1 MTSLLVAKNEFIRS
15 LKNKKKLVLTF
26 LLPLLS
32 IIVAIGINN
41 MMKPSINIG
50 VIENQYVNKEA
61 KVKMNGVDRVNLS
74 RANKNTIN
82 TDMILAKYLGVVEFK
97 KGNDFKVYCLD
108 TNMKIEI
115 EKAVSEVINSG
126 NVDKTKGLL
135 NILDEGSLS
144 ASQRG
149 SGFIF
154 ITLII
159 TCTMSASIMLKDKE
173 DRILLRY
180 LTTPNKLS
188 GYILGNYIYNLI
200 NTIIQILVSSVFIY
214 ILKIDMGITISQ
226 FIVLGIVTA
235 IIASSISILFT
246 VISNSELQA
255 SLLASSITLGMAL
268 FGVVFLPIEKM
279 PNILKLISN
288 ISPIKWI
295 IGLTSSME
303 KGIVYGNNLAVII
316 LIIILSSVIVFI
328 SSKVGEKK
336 LKY

>member
-1 MTSLLVAKNEFIRS
+1 MISLLVAKNEFIRS

-126 NVDKTKGLL
+126 NVDKAKELL
-135 NILDEGSLS
+135 SILDEGSLS

-226 FIVLGIVTA
+226 SIVLGIITA

-246 VISNSELQA
+246 VISNNELQA
-255 SLLASSITLGMAL
+255 SLLASSIALVMAL
-268 FGVVFLPIEKM
+268 FGGAFLPIEKM

>member
-1 MTSLLVAKNEFIRS
+1 MISLLVAKNEFIRS

-32 IIVAIGINN
+32 IIVAIGISN

-61 KVKMNGVDRVNLS
+61 KVKMNGVDKVNLS
-74 RANKNTIN
+74 RSNKNTIN

-108 TNMKIEI
+108 PNMKIEI

-144 ASQRG
+144 TSQRG

-255 SLLASSITLGMAL
+255 SLLASSIALVMAL
-268 FGVVFLPIEKM
+268 FGGAFLPIEKM

>member
-61 KVKMNGVDRVNLS
+61 KLKMNVVDRVNLS

-226 FIVLGIVTA
+226 FIVLGIITA

>member
-15 LKNKKKLVLTF
+15 LKNKKKLVLTL

-50 VIENQYVNKEA
+50 IIENQYVNKEA

-126 NVDKTKGLL
+126 NVDKAKGLL
-135 NILDEGSLS
+135 SILDEGSLS
-144 ASQRG
+144 TSQRG

-173 DRILLRY
+173 DRILIRY

-188 GYILGNYIYNLI
+188 RYILGNYIYNLI

-226 FIVLGIVTA
+226 FIVLGSITA

-255 SLLASSITLGMAL
+255 SLLASSIALVMAL
-268 FGVVFLPIEKM
+268 FAGAFLPIEKM

>member
-1 MTSLLVAKNEFIRS
+1 MIAVLVTKNEFIRR

-32 IIVAIGINN
+32 IIVAIGVNN

-97 KGNDFKVYCLD
+97 KGNNFKVYCLD

-255 SLLASSITLGMAL
+255 SLLASSIALVLAL
-268 FGVVFLPIEKM
+268 FGGAFLPIEKM

>member
-1 MTSLLVAKNEFIRS
+1 MISLLVAKNEFIRS

-50 VIENQYVNKEA
+50 IIENQYVNKEA

-115 EKAVSEVINSG
+115 EKAVSEVINSS
-126 NVDKTKGLL
+126 NVDKAKGLL
-135 NILDEGSLS
+135 SILEEGSLS

-188 GYILGNYIYNLI
+188 GYILGNYMYNLI

-255 SLLASSITLGMAL
+255 SLLASSIALVMAL
-268 FGVVFLPIEKM
+268 FGGAFLPIEKM

>member
-15 LKNKKKLVLTF
+15 LKNKKKLVLTL

-50 VIENQYVNKEA
+50 IIENQYVNKEA

-126 NVDKTKGLL
+126 NVDKAKGLL
-135 NILDEGSLS
+135 SILDEGSLS

-173 DRILLRY
+173 DRILIRY
-180 LTTPNKLS
+180 LTTPNK
-188 GYILGNYIYNLI
+188 
-200 NTIIQILVSSVFIY
+200 
-214 ILKIDMGITISQ
+214 
-226 FIVLGIVTA
+226 
-235 IIASSISILFT
+235 
-246 VISNSELQA
+246 
-255 SLLASSITLGMAL
+255 
-268 FGVVFLPIEKM
+268 
-279 PNILKLISN
+279 
-288 ISPIKWI
+288 
-295 IGLTSSME
+295 
-303 KGIVYGNNLAVII
+303 
-316 LIIILSSVIVFI
+316 
-328 SSKVGEKK
+328 
-336 LKY
+336 

>member
-1 MTSLLVAKNEFIRS
+1 MISLLLAKNEFIRS

-126 NVDKTKGLL
+126 NVDKAKGLL
-135 NILDEGSLS
+135 SILDEGSLS

-200 NTIIQILVSSVFIY
+200 NTIIQILASSVFIY

-255 SLLASSITLGMAL
+255 SLLASSIALVMTL
-268 FGVVFLPIEKM
+268 FGGAFLPIEKM

>member
-1 MTSLLVAKNEFIRS
+1 MISVLVAKNEFIRS

-26 LLPLLS
+26 LLPLIS

-61 KVKMNGVDRVNLS
+61 QEKMNNVDRVNLS

-97 KGNDFKVYCLD
+97 KGNDFEVYCLD
-108 TNMKIEI
+108 TNMKVEI
-115 EKAVSEVINSG
+115 EKAIYEVINSG

-149 SGFIF
+149 NGFIF

-159 TCTMSASIMLKDKE
+159 TCTMSASIILKDKE
-173 DRILLRY
+173 DRILIRY

-200 NTIIQILVSSVFIY
+200 NTIIQIVVSSVFIY
-214 ILKIDMGITISQ
+214 LLKIDMGISISQ
-226 FIVLGIVTA
+226 FIILGIVIA
-235 IIASSISILFT
+235 IVASSISILFT

-255 SLLASSITLGMAL
+255 SLLASSIALVMAL
-268 FGVVFLPIEKM
+268 FGGAFLPIEKM
-279 PNILKLISN
+279 PNMLKLLSN
-288 ISPIKWI
+288 ISPTKWI

-303 KGIVYGNNLAVII
+303 KGIVYGNNLIVII
-316 LIIILSSVIVFI
+316 FIIGLSSVVLFI
-328 SSKVGEKK
+328 SSNIGEKK

>member
-1 MTSLLVAKNEFIRS
+1 MISLLVAKNEFIRS

-61 KVKMNGVDRVNLS
+61 KLKMNVVDRVNLS

-173 DRILLRY
+173 DKILLRY

-235 IIASSISILFT
+235 IIASSVSILFT

-255 SLLASSITLGMAL
+255 SLLASSIALVMAL
-268 FGVVFLPIEKM
+268 FGGAFLPIEKM

>member
-1 MTSLLVAKNEFIRS
+1 MISLLVAKNEFIRS

-126 NVDKTKGLL
+126 DVDKTKGLL

-255 SLLASSITLGMAL
+255 SLLASSIALVMAL
-268 FGVVFLPIEKM
+268 FGGAFLPIEKM

>member
-1 MTSLLVAKNEFIRS
+1 MISLLVAKNEFIRS
-15 LKNKKKLVLTF
+15 LKNKKKLVLTL

-144 ASQRG
+144 TSQRG
-149 SGFIF
+149 SGVIF

-235 IIASSISILFT
+235 IIASSLSILFT

-255 SLLASSITLGMAL
+255 SLLASSIALVMAL
-268 FGVVFLPIEKM
+268 FGGAFLPLEKM

>member
-1 MTSLLVAKNEFIRS
+1 MISLLVAKNEFIRS

-61 KVKMNGVDRVNLS
+61 KVKMNGVDKVNLS
-74 RANKNTIN
+74 RSNKNTIN

-126 NVDKTKGLL
+126 NVDKAKGLL
-135 NILDEGSLS
+135 SILDEGSLS

-255 SLLASSITLGMAL
+255 SLLASSIALVMAL
-268 FGVVFLPIEKM
+268 FGGAFLPIEKM

>member
-1 MTSLLVAKNEFIRS
+1 MIALIVAKNEFIRNF
-15 LKNKKKLVLTF
+15 KNKKKLVLTF

-97 KGNDFKVYCLD
+97 KGNDFEVYCLD

-149 SGFIF
+149 NGFIF

-159 TCTMSASIMLKDKE
+159 TCTMSASIMLKDKD

-180 LTTPNKLS
+180 LTTPNKLY

-200 NTIIQILVSSVFIY
+200 NTIIQILVSSIFIY
-214 ILKIDMGITISQ
+214 LLKIDMGISIVQ
-226 FIVLGIVTA
+226 FIILGIIIA
-235 IIASSISILFT
+235 IVASSISILFT
-246 VISNSELQA
+246 VISNNELQA
-255 SLLASSITLGMAL
+255 SLLASSIALVMAL
-268 FGVVFLPIEKM
+268 FGGAFLPIEKM
-279 PNILKLISN
+279 PNMLKLISN
-288 ISPIKWI
+288 ISPTKWI
-295 IGLTSSME
+295 IGLTSSIE
-303 KGIVYGNNLAVII
+303 KGIAYGNNLVVIL
-316 LIIILSSVIVFI
+316 LIIVLSSCIVFI

-336 LKY
+336 FKY

>member
-1 MTSLLVAKNEFIRS
+1 MISLLVAKNEFIRS

-126 NVDKTKGLL
+126 NVDKAKGLL
-135 NILDEGSLS
+135 SILDEGSLS

-255 SLLASSITLGMAL
+255 SLLASSIALVMAL
-268 FGVVFLPIEKM
+268 FGGAFLPIEKM

-303 KGIVYGNNLAVII
+303 KGIVYGNNLDVII

>member
-1 MTSLLVAKNEFIRS
+1 MISLLVAKNEFIRS

-159 TCTMSASIMLKDKE
+159 TCTMSASIMLKDKG

-214 ILKIDMGITISQ
+214 ILKIDMEITISQ

-255 SLLASSITLGMAL
+255 SLLASSIALVMAL
-268 FGVVFLPIEKM
+268 FAGAFLPIEKM

-316 LIIILSSVIVFI
+316 LIIILSSFIVFI

>member
-1 MTSLLVAKNEFIRS
+1 MISLLVAKNEFIRS

-50 VIENQYVNKEA
+50 VIENQYVNKET

-115 EKAVSEVINSG
+115 EKAVSEVINSC

-226 FIVLGIVTA
+226 FIVLGIITA
-235 IIASSISILFT
+235 IIASSISIFFT

-268 FGVVFLPIEKM
+268 FGGAFLPIEKM

-316 LIIILSSVIVFI
+316 LIIILSIVIVFI

>member
-1 MTSLLVAKNEFIRS
+1 MISLLVAKNEFIRS
-15 LKNKKKLVLTF
+15 LKNKKKLVLTL

-50 VIENQYVNKEA
+50 IIENQYVNKEA

-108 TNMKIEI
+108 PNMKIEI
-115 EKAVSEVINSG
+115 EKTVSEVINSG
-126 NVDKTKGLL
+126 NVDKAKGLL
-135 NILDEGSLS
+135 SILDEGSLS

-255 SLLASSITLGMAL
+255 SLLASSIALVMAL
-268 FGVVFLPIEKM
+268 FGGAFLPIEKM

>member
-1 MTSLLVAKNEFIRS
+1 MISLLVAKNEFIRS
-15 LKNKKKLVLTF
+15 LKNKNKLVLTF

-126 NVDKTKGLL
+126 DVDKTKGLL

-255 SLLASSITLGMAL
+255 SLLASSIALVMAL
-268 FGVVFLPIEKM
+268 FGGAFLPIEKM

>member
-1 MTSLLVAKNEFIRS
+1 MISLLVAKNEFIRS

-126 NVDKTKGLL
+126 NVDKAKGLL
-135 NILDEGSLS
+135 SILDEGSLS

-255 SLLASSITLGMAL
+255 SLLASSIALVMAL
-268 FGVVFLPIEKM
+268 FGGAFLPIEKM

>member
-1 MTSLLVAKNEFIRS
+1 MIAVLVAKNEFIRS

-50 VIENQYVNKEA
+50 VIENQYVNKET

-97 KGNDFKVYCLD
+97 KGNNFKVYCLD

-180 LTTPNKLS
+180 LTTPNKLP

-255 SLLASSITLGMAL
+255 SLLASSIALVLAL
-268 FGVVFLPIEKM
+268 FGGAFLPIEKM

>member
-1 MTSLLVAKNEFIRS
+1 MISLLVAKNEFIRS

-61 KVKMNGVDRVNLS
+61 KVKMNGVGRVNLS

-108 TNMKIEI
+108 TNIKIEI

-126 NVDKTKGLL
+126 NVDKTKGLSD
-135 NILDEGSLS
+135 ILDEGSLS

-214 ILKIDMGITISQ
+214 ILKIDMGITVSQ

-235 IIASSISILFT
+235 IIASSLSILFT

-255 SLLASSITLGMAL
+255 SLLASSIALVMAL
-268 FGVVFLPIEKM
+268 FGGAFLPIEKM

>member
-1 MTSLLVAKNEFIRS
+1 MISLLVAKNEFIRS

-32 IIVAIGINN
+32 IIVAIGISN

-61 KVKMNGVDRVNLS
+61 KVKMNGVDKVNLS
-74 RANKNTIN
+74 RSNKNTIN

-108 TNMKIEI
+108 PNMKIEI

-144 ASQRG
+144 TSQRG
-149 SGFIF
+149 SGVIF

-255 SLLASSITLGMAL
+255 SLLASSIALVMAL
-268 FGVVFLPIEKM
+268 FGGAFLPIEKM

-295 IGLTSSME
+295 IGLTSYME
-303 KGIVYGNNLAVII
+303 KGIVYENNLAVII

>member
-1 MTSLLVAKNEFIRS
+1 MTSLLVSKNEFIRS

-61 KVKMNGVDRVNLS
+61 KLKMNVVDRVNLS

-115 EKAVSEVINSG
+115 EKAISEVINSG

-226 FIVLGIVTA
+226 FIVLGIITA

>member
-1 MTSLLVAKNEFIRS
+1 
-15 LKNKKKLVLTF
+15 
-26 LLPLLS
+26 
-32 IIVAIGINN
+32 
-41 MMKPSINIG
+41 
-50 VIENQYVNKEA
+50 
-61 KVKMNGVDRVNLS
+61 
-74 RANKNTIN
+74 
-82 TDMILAKYLGVVEFK
+82 MI
-97 KGNDFKVYCLD
+97 FKVYCLD

-115 EKAVSEVINSG
+115 EKAVYEVINSG

-144 ASQRG
+144 ASKRG

-255 SLLASSITLGMAL
+255 SLLASSIALVMAL
-268 FGVVFLPIEKM
+268 FGGTFLPIEKM

>member
-1 MTSLLVAKNEFIRS
+1 MISLLVAKNEFIRS

-61 KVKMNGVDRVNLS
+61 KLKMNVVDRVNLS

-115 EKAVSEVINSG
+115 EKAVSEVINSD

-188 GYILGNYIYNLI
+188 GYILGNYIHNLI
-200 NTIIQILVSSVFIY
+200 NTIIQILISSVFIY

-255 SLLASSITLGMAL
+255 SLLASSIALVMAL
-268 FGVVFLPIEKM
+268 FGGAFLPIEKM
-279 PNILKLISN
+279 PNILKLISS

>member
-1 MTSLLVAKNEFIRS
+1 MISLLVAKNEFIRS

-50 VIENQYVNKEA
+50 VIENQYVNKET

-226 FIVLGIVTA
+226 FIVLGIITA

>member
-1 MTSLLVAKNEFIRS
+1 MTSLLVSKNEFIRS

-61 KVKMNGVDRVNLS
+61 KLKMNVVDRVNLS

-226 FIVLGIVTA
+226 FIVLGIITA

>member
-61 KVKMNGVDRVNLS
+61 NVKMNGVDRVNLS

-108 TNMKIEI
+108 TNIKIEI

-135 NILDEGSLS
+135 NILGEGSLS

-235 IIASSISILFT
+235 IIASSLSILFT

-255 SLLASSITLGMAL
+255 SLLASSIALVMAL
-268 FGVVFLPIEKM
+268 FGGAFLPLEKM

>member
-1 MTSLLVAKNEFIRS
+1 MISLLVAKNEFIRS

-61 KVKMNGVDRVNLS
+61 KVKMNGVGRVNLS

-108 TNMKIEI
+108 TNIKIEI

-126 NVDKTKGLL
+126 NVDKTKGLSD
-135 NILDEGSLS
+135 ILDEGSLS

-255 SLLASSITLGMAL
+255 SLLASSIALVMAL
-268 FGVVFLPIEKM
+268 FGGAFLPLEKM